1 MKETGFKTIGFTMRW
16 MTWRALSISPCVTD
30 AVAKINAAETRRC
43 GVKVGID
50 GYRSPRHH
58 THV

>member
-1 MKETGFKTIGFTMRW
+1 MREKELTKVLVEQV
-16 MTWRALSISPCVTD
+16 RARP
-30 AVAKINAAETRRC
+30 A
-43 GVKVGID
+43 VGID